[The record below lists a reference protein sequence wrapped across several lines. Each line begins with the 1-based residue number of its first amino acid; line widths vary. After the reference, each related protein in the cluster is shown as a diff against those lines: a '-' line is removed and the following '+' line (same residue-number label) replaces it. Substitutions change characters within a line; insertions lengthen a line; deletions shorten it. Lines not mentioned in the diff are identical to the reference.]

1 MNENIILMAMSGGVD
16 SSSAAAILT
25 GQGRC
30 LIGVTLKV
38 WDAPADS
45 ASKEGACCSLDDA
58 NDARAVAVKLGFP
71 HYTINATDE
80 FKAKVVDYFVGE
92 YMTGRT
98 PNPCVLCNQ
107 EVKFDFLFK
116 KGASFGANM
125 VATGHYARIG
135 EFMGAKTI
143 LKGVDVEKD
152 QSYFLFSINPSRL
165 DKIIFPLGGLTKA
178 ESRAIAQKNGLPVAS
193 KRESQEICFIPDDDY
208 ARFINGRPE
217 AANVHAGDIVSE
229 SGEVLGR
236 HKGFPFYTVGQR
248 RGLGIGHSERLYVTA
263 VEPAVNRV
271 VVGAAES
278 VYGKALR
285 AGRMNWFI
293 PPDEAVKLELTAKI
307 RSRSKEA
314 AAHVQLE
321 GEGGAVVEFAEPQLA
336 ITPGQGVVLYH
347 GEVVIGGGW
356 IERRLD

>member
-16 SSSAAAILT
+16 SSSAAAILV
-25 GQGRC
+25 GQGRS

-38 WDAPADS
+38 WEGPADGV
-45 ASKEGACCSLDDA
+45 AKEGACCSLDDA

-71 HYTINATDE
+71 HYTINATQE
-80 FKAKVVDYFVGE
+80 FRAKVVDYFVAE
-92 YMTGRT
+92 YLSGRT

-116 KGASFGANM
+116 KGAAFGANM

-135 EFMGAKTI
+135 EFMGFKTI
-143 LKGVDVEKD
+143 FKGVDAEKD
-152 QSYFLFSINPSRL
+152 QSYFLFSVNPARL
-165 DKIIFPLGGLTKA
+165 DKIIFPLGGMTKTEA
-178 ESRAIAQKNGLPVAS
+178 RAIAEKHNLPVAS

-208 ARFINGRPE
+208 ERFIKDRPE
-217 AANVHAGDIVSE
+217 AASIGEGDIVSE
-229 SGEVLGR
+229 GGEILGR
-236 HKGFPFYTVGQR
+236 HRGFPFYTVGQR

-271 VVGAAES
+271 VVGGAES
-278 VYGKALR
+278 VHGRALR
-285 AGRMNWFI
+285 AGGMNWFI
-293 PPDEAVKLELTAKI
+293 HPDEAVKLELTAKI

-314 AAHVQLE
+314 PAHVRLE
-321 GEGGAVVEFAEPQLA
+321 GRGGAVVEFAEPQLA

-347 GEVVIGGGW
+347 GEAVIGGGW

>member
-1 MNENIILMAMSGGVD
+1 MSGGVD
-16 SSSAAAILT
+16 SSAAAAILV
-25 GQGRC
+25 GQGRR
-30 LIGVTLKV
+30 LIGVTMKV
-38 WDAPADS
+38 WDAPADTVS
-45 ASKEGACCSLDDA
+45 REGACCSLDDA

-71 HYTINATDE
+71 HYTINATEE
-80 FKAKVVDYFVGE
+80 FKTKVVDYFVGE

-116 KGASFGANM
+116 KGSAFGASM

-143 LKGVDVEKD
+143 LKGGDAEKD

-165 DKIIFPLGGLTKA
+165 DKIIFPLGELTKT
-178 ESRAIAQKNGLPVAS
+178 ESRAIAEKYGLPVAS

-208 ARFINGRPE
+208 ARFIKERPE
-217 AANVHAGDIVSE
+217 AVNVHAGDIVDE
-229 SGEVLGR
+229 KGDVLGR

-263 VEPAVNRV
+263 VEPSVNRV
-271 VVGAAES
+271 VVGGAES
-278 VYGKALR
+278 VHGKVLK

-293 PPDEAVKLELTAKI
+293 APDEAVKLELTAKI

-314 AAHVQLE
+314 PAHVHLTEE
-321 GEGGAVVEFAEPQLA
+321 GRAVIEFANPQLA
-336 ITPGQGVVLYH
+336 ITPGQAVVLYH

-356 IERRLD
+356 IEARLG